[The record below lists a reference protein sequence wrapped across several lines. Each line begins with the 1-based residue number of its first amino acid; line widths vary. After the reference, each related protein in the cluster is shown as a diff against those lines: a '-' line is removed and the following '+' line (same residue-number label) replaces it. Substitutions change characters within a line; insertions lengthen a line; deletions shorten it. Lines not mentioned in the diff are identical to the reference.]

1 MLQIKLNIVKTPVL
15 EVVWIFDEVR
25 SFLLTFPLDLEIVQ
39 TLNGICKEL
48 HQNASPLIAKII
60 SIRLL
65 QKAVVV
71 KEDDWSL
78 AWFYPDIPWQLFSK
92 VGINYDISQKGYNPE
107 SNLTET
113 AWSLTPYE
121 EGKHICQYETP
132 NWIQENEETSYRF
145 HKEIKEK
152 NQEKSKRAYTMASQ
166 WYVKCRGWSS
176 KTRRQN
182 YREAVFVG
190 QSGGSH
196 SKRHM
201 NQKLIIKIHKIE
213 GILSEAAIPEHVQRR
228 KNKEF
233 KRTNLQ
239 ATIFSFQE
247 RSLKY
252 FLTRDVV
259 EILPSVH
266 PTELEQLL
274 VLEKSEVKKLIYRRI
289 GEVSRDLLQK
299 LKDLLLRKLICVEG
313 DWIPNSSVEEVFGSE
328 VWHPISSPLSL
339 RDRPQISQEMF
350 YICKFSREYD
360 EKGHKIKVIGS
371 QILKRLKEEY
381 YVFPPNGW
389 EEWVY
394 GQ

>member
-1 MLQIKLNIVKTPVL
+1 MLQIKLNIFQTPVL

-25 SFLLTFPLDLEIVQ
+25 SFLLTFPLELEIVQ
-39 TLNGICKEL
+39 KLNGICKEL

-60 SIRLL
+60 SIQLL

-71 KEDDWSL
+71 KEGDRSL
-78 AWFYPDIPWQLFSK
+78 AWFYPDIPWQIFSK
-92 VGINYDISQKGYNPE
+92 VGINYDLSQKGYNPE

-132 NWIQENEETSYRF
+132 SWIRENEETSYRF
-145 HKEIKEK
+145 HREIFKT
-152 NQEKSKRAYTMASQ
+152 NQEKSKQAYAMASQ
-166 WYVKCRGWSS
+166 WYVKCRGWSL

-190 QSGGSH
+190 QPEGFYPEKH
-196 SKRHM
+196 K
-201 NQKLIIKIHKIE
+201 NQKLIIKIHNTE
-213 GILSEAAIPEHVQRR
+213 GILSEAAIPKHVQRR
-228 KNKEF
+228 KNREF
-233 KRTNLQ
+233 KRTHLQ

-252 FLTRDVV
+252 FLIRDIV
-259 EILPSVH
+259 EIFPSVH

-299 LKDLLLRKLICVEG
+299 LKSIFFPKLICLEG
-313 DWIPNSSVEEVFGSE
+313 DWNLNSSVEQVFGSE

-339 RDRPQISQEMF
+339 RDRSQISQEMF

-360 EKGHKIKVIGS
+360 EEGHKIKVIGS
-371 QILKRLKEEY
+371 QILKRLKDEY

-389 EEWVY
+389 EGWVY
-394 GQ
+394 G